1 MDKINRLKEKI
12 LKCLEVEDIVKLY
25 DVKWVQDGSMKVLQ
39 VSVMKEDGSIDIDT
53 CASASATISEML
65 DVEDMISFEYYL
77 EVCSPGAERE
87 LRDENEI
94 LGAINEYIYIKFIN
108 PKDGMDEIKGY
119 LKEVKESTL
128 LVEYM
133 DKAVKRKKEVDK
145 DNIKLIRLSV
155 KI

>member
-1 MDKINRLKEKI
+1 MDQINRLKEKI
-12 LKCLEVEDIVKLY
+12 SQSLKVEDIVVLY

-39 VSVMKEDGSIDIDT
+39 VSVLKHDGTIDIDT
-53 CASASATISEML
+53 CAGASAAISEVL

-87 LRDENEI
+87 LRSEEEI
-94 LGAINEYIYIKFIN
+94 QAALGEYIYIKFIN

-119 LKEVKESTL
+119 LKEVKAETL
-128 LVEYM
+128 LIEYM
-133 DKAVKRKKEVDK
+133 DKASKRKKEVEK
-145 DNIKLIRLSV
+145 DNIQMIRLSV

>member
-1 MDKINRLKEKI
+1 MDQISRLKEKI
-12 LKCLEVEDIVKLY
+12 SECLQVENIVTLY
-25 DVKWVQDGSMKVLQ
+25 DVKWVQDGVMKVLQ
-39 VSVMKEDGSIDIDT
+39 VSVMKLDGSIDIDT

-87 LRDENEI
+87 LRDNDEI
-94 LGAINEYIYIKFIN
+94 LAALNEYIYIKFIN
-108 PKDGMDEIKGY
+108 PKEGMDEIKGY
-119 LKEVKESTL
+119 LREVKEGSL

-133 DKAVKRKKEVDK
+133 DKAVKRKKEVEK